1 MKKLIIGKLIKNI
14 AIIGL
19 ALILTLCWLGLTGC
33 QNNKPEP
40 EPEPTKENIQQE
52 LDVDVLEQEYFAIM
66 RLIDNVLF
74 TITEDEDLTMSD
86 AINLFDY
93 MAENRIKPTQKLT
106 IELDNCLDEL
116 MELGLKYTIAN
127 EQEKAKVEEE
137 ITLILDRMTEL
148 MIEIEEIIDNNYEF
162 I

>member
-1 MKKLIIGKLIKNI
+1 MKKMIIGKLIKNI

-19 ALILTLCWLGLTGC
+19 ALILTLCCLGLTGC
-33 QNNKPEP
+33 QNN
-40 EPEPTKENIQQE
+40 EPEPTKEDIQQE

-74 TITEDEDLTMSD
+74 TITEDEDLTMND

-93 MAENRIKPTQKLT
+93 MTKNRIKPTQKLT
-106 IELDNCLDEL
+106 IELDKCLDEL

>member
-1 MKKLIIGKLIKNI
+1 MKKMIIGKLIKNI

-19 ALILTLCWLGLTGC
+19 ALILTLCCLGLTGC
-33 QNNKPEP
+33 QNNEP
-40 EPEPTKENIQQE
+40 EPSKEDIQQE

-74 TITEDEDLTMSD
+74 TITNDEDLTMND

-93 MAENRIKPTQKLT
+93 MTKNRIKPTQKLT
-106 IELDNCLDEL
+106 IELDNCLDDL
-116 MELGLKYTIAN
+116 MELGLKYTIAAN
-127 EQEKAKVEEE
+127 EQEKAKIEEE
-137 ITLILDRMTEL
+137 ITLILDRMNEL
-148 MIEIEEIIDNNYEF
+148 MIEIEEIINNNYEF

>member
-1 MKKLIIGKLIKNI
+1 MKKMIIGKLIKNI

-19 ALILTLCWLGLTGC
+19 ALILTLCCLGLTGC
-33 QNNKPEP
+33 QNNEP
-40 EPEPTKENIQQE
+40 EPSKEDIQQE

-74 TITEDEDLTMSD
+74 TITNDEDLTMDD

-93 MAENRIKPTQKLT
+93 MTKNRIKPTQELT
-106 IELDNCLDEL
+106 IELDNCLDDL
-116 MELGLKYTIAN
+116 MELGLKYTITAN
-127 EQEKAKVEEE
+127 EQEKTKVAEE
-137 ITLILDRMTEL
+137 ITLILNRMNEL
-148 MIEIEEIIDNNYEF
+148 MIEIEEIINNNYEF

>member
-1 MKKLIIGKLIKNI
+1 MIKMIIGKLIKNI

-19 ALILTLCWLGLTGC
+19 ALILTLCCLGLTGC
-33 QNNKPEP
+33 QNN

-52 LDVDVLEQEYFAIM
+52 LDVVVLEQEYFAIM

-74 TITEDEDLTMSD
+74 TITDDEELTMDD

-93 MAENRIKPTQKLT
+93 MTKNRIKPTQKLT

-116 MELGLKYTIAN
+116 MELGLKYTIAAN
-127 EQEKAKVEEE
+127 EQEKTKVEEE
-137 ITLILDRMTEL
+137 ITLVLDRMNEL

>member
-1 MKKLIIGKLIKNI
+1 MKKMIIGKLIKNI

-19 ALILTLCWLGLTGC
+19 ALILTLCCLGLTGC
-33 QNNKPEP
+33 QNNEP
-40 EPEPTKENIQQE
+40 EPSKEYIQQE
-52 LDVDVLEQEYFAIM
+52 LDVVVLEQEYFAIM

-74 TITEDEDLTMSD
+74 TITDDEDLTMND

-93 MAENRIKPTQKLT
+93 MTKNRIKPTQKLT

-116 MELGLKYTIAN
+116 MELGLKYTIAAN

-137 ITLILDRMTEL
+137 ITLILDRMNEL
-148 MIEIEEIIDNNYEF
+148 MIEIEEIINNNYEF

>member
-1 MKKLIIGKLIKNI
+1 MKKMIIGKLIKNI

-19 ALILTLCWLGLTGC
+19 ALILTLCYLGLTGC
-33 QNNKPEP
+33 QNNEP
-40 EPEPTKENIQQE
+40 EPSKEVIQQE

-74 TITEDEDLTMSD
+74 TITNDEDLTMDD
-86 AINLFDY
+86 AIKLFDY
-93 MAENRIKPTQKLT
+93 MTKNRIKPTQKLT
-106 IELDNCLDEL
+106 IELDNCLDDL

-127 EQEKAKVEEE
+127 EQEKTKVAEE
-137 ITLILDRMTEL
+137 ITLILNRMNEL

>member
-19 ALILTLCWLGLTGC
+19 ALILTLCCLGLTGC
-33 QNNKPEP
+33 QNN
-40 EPEPTKENIQQE
+40 EPEPTKEDIQQE
-52 LDVDVLEQEYFAIM
+52 LDVVVLEQEYFAIM

-74 TITEDEDLTMSD
+74 TITEDEDLTMND

-93 MAENRIKPTQKLT
+93 MTKNRIKPTQKLT
-106 IELDNCLDEL
+106 IALDNCLDGL
-116 MELGLKYTIAN
+116 MELGLKYTITTN
-127 EQEKAKVEEE
+127 EQEKAEIEEE
-137 ITLILDRMTEL
+137 ITLILDRMNEL
-148 MIEIEEIIDNNYEF
+148 MIEIEEIINNNYEF

>member
-19 ALILTLCWLGLTGC
+19 ALILTLCCLGLTGC
-33 QNNKPEP
+33 QNN
-40 EPEPTKENIQQE
+40 EPEPTKEDIQQE
-52 LDVDVLEQEYFAIM
+52 LDVVVLEQEYFAIM

-74 TITEDEDLTMSD
+74 TITEDEDLTMND

-93 MAENRIKPTQKLT
+93 MTKNRIKPTQKLT
-106 IELDNCLDEL
+106 IELDNCLDDL
-116 MELGLKYTIAN
+116 MELGLKYTITTN
-127 EQEKAKVEEE
+127 EQEKAEIEEE
-137 ITLILDRMTEL
+137 ITLILDRMNEL
-148 MIEIEEIIDNNYEF
+148 MIEIEEIINNNYEF

>member
-19 ALILTLCWLGLTGC
+19 ALILTLCCLVLTGC
-33 QNNKPEP
+33 QNNEP
-40 EPEPTKENIQQE
+40 EPSKEDIQQE
-52 LDVDVLEQEYFAIM
+52 LDVVVLEQEYFAIM

-74 TITEDEDLTMSD
+74 TITDDEDLTMND

-93 MAENRIKPTQKLT
+93 MTKNRIKPTQKLT
-106 IELDNCLDEL
+106 IELDKCLDEL
-116 MELGLKYTIAN
+116 MELGLKYTIAAN

-137 ITLILDRMTEL
+137 ITLILDRMNEL
-148 MIEIEEIIDNNYEF
+148 MIEIEEIINNNYEF

>member
-1 MKKLIIGKLIKNI
+1 MKKMIIGKLIKNI

-19 ALILTLCWLGLTGC
+19 ALILTLCCLGLTGC
-33 QNNKPEP
+33 QNNEP
-40 EPEPTKENIQQE
+40 EPPKEDIQQE

-74 TITEDEDLTMSD
+74 TITEDEDLTTSD

-93 MAENRIKPTQKLT
+93 MTKNRIKPTQKLT
-106 IELDNCLDEL
+106 IELDNCLDDL
-116 MELGLKYTIAN
+116 MELGLKYTITAN
-127 EQEKAKVEEE
+127 EQEKTKVEEE
-137 ITLILDRMTEL
+137 ITLILDRMNEL
-148 MIEIEEIIDNNYEF
+148 MIEIEEIINNNYEF

>member
-1 MKKLIIGKLIKNI
+1 MKKMIIGKLIKNI

-19 ALILTLCWLGLTGC
+19 ALILTLCCLGLTGC
-33 QNNKPEP
+33 QNNDPEP
-40 EPEPTKENIQQE
+40 SNENIQQE
-52 LDVDVLEQEYFAIM
+52 IDVDVLEQEYFAIM

-74 TITEDEDLTMSD
+74 TITDDEDLTMDD

-93 MAENRIKPTQKLT
+93 MTKNRIKPTQKLT

-137 ITLILDRMTEL
+137 ITLILDRMNEL

>member
-1 MKKLIIGKLIKNI
+1 M
-14 AIIGL
+14 
-19 ALILTLCWLGLTGC
+19 
-33 QNNKPEP
+33 
-40 EPEPTKENIQQE
+40 TK
-52 LDVDVLEQEYFAIM
+52 
-66 RLIDNVLF
+66 
-74 TITEDEDLTMSD
+74 
-86 AINLFDY
+86 
-93 MAENRIKPTQKLT
+93 NRIKPTQKLT
-106 IELDNCLDEL
+106 IELDECLDEL

>member
-1 MKKLIIGKLIKNI
+1 MKKMIIGKLIKNI

-19 ALILTLCWLGLTGC
+19 ALILTLCCLGLTGC
-33 QNNKPEP
+33 QNN
-40 EPEPTKENIQQE
+40 EPEPTKEDIQQE

-74 TITEDEDLTMSD
+74 TITDDEDLTMSD

-93 MAENRIKPTQKLT
+93 MTKNRIKPTQKLT

-116 MELGLKYTIAN
+116 MELGLKYTIAAN

-137 ITLILDRMTEL
+137 ITLILDRMNEL
-148 MIEIEEIIDNNYEF
+148 MIEIEEIINNNYEF

>member
-1 MKKLIIGKLIKNI
+1 MKKIIIGKLIKNI

-19 ALILTLCWLGLTGC
+19 ALILTLCCLGLTGC
-33 QNNKPEP
+33 QNN

-52 LDVDVLEQEYFAIM
+52 IDVVVLEQEYFAIM

-74 TITEDEDLTMSD
+74 TITEDEDLTMND

-93 MAENRIKPTQKLT
+93 MTKNRIKPTQKLT
-106 IELDNCLDEL
+106 IELDKCLDDL
-116 MELGLKYTIAN
+116 MDLGLKYTIAAN
-127 EQEKAKVEEE
+127 EQEKTKVAEE
-137 ITLILDRMTEL
+137 ITLILNRMNEL
-148 MIEIEEIIDNNYEF
+148 MIEIEEIINNNYEF